1 MTNTQKYYEAVREW
15 RKGMREVEAAYQQKL
30 KELEPYKGS
39 EGYRKAMA
47 ELDKVRSDAVETA
60 RKEYRG
66 RFKAIIGDMKNTY
79 ANKPMKAPTT
89 EQLNLLQA
97 LKLRSTVSRDEMRRA
112 ANTMKDCPAALNALC
127 EIGKNLGVPVG
138 VTQEIGGDAVASSL
152 RTLESRTAKMLSLN
166 KVDDRRTHA
175 NGFLS
180 DSYDLFQV
188 DTDPTD
194 EADCMRIMGLA
205 ADPAGFAEMVNE
217 VAE

>member
-1 MTNTQKYYEAVREW
+1 
-15 RKGMREVEAAYQQKL
+15 MREVEAVYQQKL

-79 ANKPMKAPTT
+79 ANKPM
-89 EQLNLLQA
+89 
-97 LKLRSTVSRDEMRRA
+97 SRDEMRRA
-112 ANTMKDCPAALNALC
+112 ANTLKDCPAALNALC

-138 VTQEIGGDAVASSL
+138 VTREIGGDAVASSL
-152 RTLESRTAKMLSLN
+152 RTLESRTAKMLSTN

-205 ADPAGFAEMVNE
+205 ADPAGFAKMVNE
-217 VAE
+217 AAE